1 MAGGMCGVCAWGVCM
16 VDEGG
21 VCMTEETATAA
32 GGMHPIGMHSCFI
45 VNFNSFP
52 GLTTDEVL
60 AQAFMFFFG
69 GYDTTASAIS
79 FLLYLL
85 AVNPEIQE
93 ELYQEIVNVT
103 KEKVL
108 NFFWKKKQLEDV
120 IFEPLVPLFWTFH
133 DV

>member
-1 MAGGMCGVCAWGVCM
+1 MKL
-16 VDEGG
+16 
-21 VCMTEETATAA
+21 
-32 GGMHPIGMHSCFI
+32 PNIFFI
-45 VNFNSFP
+45 NFNSFP

-69 GYDTTASAIS
+69 GYDTTASVIS

-93 ELYQEIVNVT
+93 KLYQEIVNVT

-108 NFFWKKKQLEDV
+108 IGKKTTGRRH
-120 IFEPLVPLFWTFH
+120 F
-133 DV
+133 